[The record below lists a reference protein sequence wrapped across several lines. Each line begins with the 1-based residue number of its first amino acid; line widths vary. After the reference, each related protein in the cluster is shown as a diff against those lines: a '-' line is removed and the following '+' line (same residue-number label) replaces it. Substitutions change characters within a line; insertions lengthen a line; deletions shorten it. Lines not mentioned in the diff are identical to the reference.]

1 MKKTL
6 SVILVLSMVLSL
18 CTVGVFATEEVIEEV
33 VEEVVEETPV
43 YVAKI
48 GDVEFETIVEAV
60 SAAEKDDVIKLIS
73 NVELGETVVIPADKD
88 VVLDLC
94 GYIVSMEDSSRAA
107 ACAIKNNGNLTIKDS
122 SRGGE
127 GKITF
132 VSTTPSASYGYSTS
146 AVINTG
152 ALTVKSGNIE
162 NTTVG
167 GASYAIDT
175 AWYTSDTSITIEGGT
190 ITSQSTSVRQV
201 PFSATAKNVLTI
213 KGGTITGGFAGVQ
226 THNISNAEY
235 LAEVNIIG
243 GTITGTYAYYTYYSC
258 VTGHRYTDI
267 DISGGNFNGYVFIY
281 NGNTGSSAVD
291 FENVS
296 ISKGLFNG
304 GVYVYTYDSEDIE
317 KYIPA
322 ITGGDYTEDPSW
334 QIAKGYARCA
344 SEVEGYAYSVAKLN
358 NDDVQVAPVAPKVE
372 ISEELEEE
380 IKIEIEENAYK
391 ATIDGIDDVVNTT
404 ADQVSVTEEAGK
416 SALEAAEIVVAD
428 DATVNIFV
436 QPSLDVEVKDVDTES
451 GTLVLDI
458 KAMVQTYATTAETV
472 YDMVV
477 GTDAVA
483 IGEPE
488 ELDTEDVEVLIIIPV
503 PESIIG
509 AGDDRAEYLTVKHV
523 KDDDE
528 VYYYK
533 AIVNEDNTITFV
545 NPHGFSEFIVSPLS
559 EETIVA
565 EFGYNGNAVKDAYG
579 NRIEDV
585 EYEIYDIGS
594 EIILPTAKKSGYSF
608 KGWKLGRDDKT
619 YKNKVE
625 LTQEVW
631 DMAMDNDGVLEV
643 NAVFLKNKDGASGVG
658 GGGGGEVVTSYTVA
672 FNTNGGSQI
681 ESVKVFKGN
690 KVSYPV
696 APVKEGATFEA
707 WYIDAEC
714 TDKYDF
720 NKTVYSSFTLYA
732 KWIGETETIF
742 GDVTENDWFFDAVN
756 KAYQKGLMNGMEEG
770 NFWPQYEINRAMF
783 VTVLHRIDGNPKAK
797 AAIAFTDVPVGA
809 YYEDAVAWAVSSGIV
824 EGYGDGVFGSSDPI
838 TREQMAVMLYRFAQY
853 KGVKVSGAG
862 ETFSDADNIAEWAK
876 EAVDWA
882 TGVGVLNGMGDGT
895 YAPKSTA
902 TRAQGAAVF
911 VRIEEL
917 VK

>member
-1 MKKTL
+1 MKKIL
-6 SVILVLSMVLSL
+6 SILLALAMVLSL
-18 CTVGVFATEEVIEEV
+18 CSFGAFAEEVA
-33 VEEVVEETPV
+33 EETV

-48 GDVEFETIVEAV
+48 GDVKFETIADAVDAAVEN
-60 SAAEKDDVIKLIS
+60 DTIKLIS
-73 NVELGETVVIPADKD
+73 NVELDETVVVGDDDKIT
-88 VVLDLC
+88 LDLA
-94 GYIVSMEDSSRAA
+94 GYTISMEDSSGVA
-107 ACAIKNNGNLTIKDS
+107 ACAIKNNGTLTIKDS

-127 GKITF
+127 GKIAF
-132 VSTTPSASYGYSTS
+132 VSTTPSASYSYSTS
-146 AVINTG
+146 AVVNTG
-152 ALTVKSGNIE
+152 ALTVESGIIE
-162 NTTVG
+162 NTTEG

-175 AWYTSDTSITIEGGT
+175 AWYTSDTSITINGGT
-190 ITSQSTSVRQV
+190 ITSKRTSVRQV

-213 KGGTITGGFAGVQ
+213 NGGTITGDFAGVQ

-235 LAEVNIIG
+235 LAEVNITG
-243 GTITGTYAYYTYYSC
+243 GTISGTYAYYTYYSC
-258 VTGHRYTDI
+258 VTGHKYTDI

-281 NGNTGSSAVD
+281 NGNTGSSAAD
-291 FENVS
+291 FANVS

-304 GVYVYTYDSEDIE
+304 GVYVYTYDSEGSE
-317 KYIPA
+317 KYIA
-322 ITGGDYTEDPSW
+322 SITGGDYTEDPSW
-334 QIAKGYARCA
+334 QIAKGYARCV
-344 SEVEGYAYSVAKLN
+344 SEVEGYAYSVVKLN

-372 ISEELEEE
+372 ISEELDGE
-380 IKIEIEENAYK
+380 IKTEIEENAYK

-404 ADQVSVTEEAGK
+404 AGQVSVTEEAGK

-428 DATVNIFV
+428 DADVNIFV
-436 QPSLDVEVKDVDTES
+436 QPSLDVEIKDVDTEN

-472 YDMVV
+472 YDMVI

-483 IGEPE
+483 LGDPE
-488 ELDTEDVEVLIIIPV
+488 ELDTEDVEVLITIPV

-509 AGDDRAEYLTVKHV
+509 VGDDRAEFLTVKHV

-533 AIVNEDNTITFV
+533 ATVNEDNTITFV
-545 NPHGFSEFIVSPLS
+545 NPHGFSEFVVSSIS

-565 EFGYNGNAVKDAYG
+565 EFSYNGNAVKDAEG

-594 EIILPTAKKSGYSF
+594 EIILPTAKKSGHSF

-631 DMAMDNDGVLEV
+631 DMAVENDGILEV
-643 NAVFLKNKDGASGVG
+643 NAVFVKNKDSAGGLGGA
-658 GGGGGEVVTSYTVA
+658 GGEVVTSYTVS

-707 WYIDAEC
+707 WYTDKDC
-714 TDKYDF
+714 TNKYDF
-720 NKTVYSSFTLYA
+720 NQTVYSSFTLYA
-732 KWIGETETIF
+732 KWIGESETIF
-742 GDVTENDWFFDAVN
+742 TDVTEGDWFYDVVN
-756 KAYQKGLMNGMEEG
+756 EAYKKGLMNGMDEE
-770 NFWPQYEINRAMF
+770 NFGPQLEINRAMF
-783 VTVLHRIDGNPKAK
+783 VTVLHRIDGNTEAK
-797 AAIAFTDVPVGA
+797 APITFTDVPVGA
-809 YYEDAVAWAVSSGIV
+809 YYEKAVAWAVSSGIV
-824 EGYGDGVFGSSDPI
+824 EGYGDGIFGSNDPI

-853 KGVKVSGAG
+853 KGADISGAG
-862 ETFSDADNIAEWAK
+862 ETFGDADSIAEWAK
-876 EAVDWA
+876 TAVDWA
-882 TGVGVLNGMGDGT
+882 TGAGILNGMGDGT

>member
-304 GVYVYTYDSEDIE
+304 GVYVYTYDSEDVE

-372 ISEELEEE
+372 VSEDIDGGYAGDVAEVTD
-380 IKIEIEENAYK
+380 NAEK
-391 ATIDGIDDVVNTT
+391 ATIDGIDAAITKVANKETT
-404 ADQVSVTEEAGK
+404 NAAAGK
-416 SALEAAEIVVAD
+416 SALEAADIEVAE

-436 QPSLDVEVKDVDTES
+436 QPSLDVKITDVED
-451 GTLVLDI
+451 GAIVLDI
-458 KAMVQTYATTAETV
+458 KAVAQTYATTAETV
-472 YDMVV
+472 YDMVI

-483 IGEPE
+483 VGEPKK
-488 ELDTEDVEVLIIIPV
+488 LDTKGSEVVITIPV
-503 PESIIG
+503 PASIIG
-509 AGDDRAEYLTVKHV
+509 GEETLMVKHV
-523 KDDDE
+523 VDE
-528 VYYYK
+528 DTVYYYE
-533 AIVNEDNTITFV
+533 ATVDAENNTITFV
-545 NPHGFSEFIVSPLS
+545 NPHGFSEFTVSAVDERPIVIEYTS
-559 EETIVA
+559 
-565 EFGYNGNAVKDAYG
+565 NGRPVKGTNGVNIPESDSYT
-579 NRIEDV
+579 
-585 EYEIYDIGS
+585 IYDIGVA
-594 EIILPTAKKSGYSF
+594 EIELPTARKSGYTF
-608 KGWKLGRDDKT
+608 KGWKFAGDNNS
-619 YKNKVE
+619 YKKVT
-625 LTQEVW
+625 LTQDMW
-631 DMAMDNDGVLEV
+631 DAATERAEKLILNAE
-643 NAVFLKNKDGASGVG
+643 AVFVKSKDSVSGLGGA
-658 GGGGGEVVTSYTVA
+658 GGEVVTSYTVS

-681 ESVKVFKGN
+681 ESIKVFKGN
-690 KVSYPV
+690 KVSVPM

-707 WYIDAEC
+707 WYTDAEC
-714 TDKYDF
+714 TNKYDF
-720 NKTVYSSFTLYA
+720 SKTVYSSFTLFA
-732 KWIGETETIF
+732 KWIGENETIF
-742 GDVTENDWFFDAVN
+742 ADVTEADWFYDVVN
-756 KAYQKGLMNGMEEG
+756 EAYTKGLMNGMDEE
-770 NFWPQYEINRAMF
+770 NFGPQLDINRAMF
-783 VTVLHRIDGNPKAK
+783 VTVLYRIAGKPEAK
-797 AAIAFTDVPVGA
+797 ATVGFTDVQPGV
-809 YYEDAVAWAVSSGIV
+809 YYEDAVAWAVASAIV
-824 EGYGDGVFGSSDPI
+824 EGYGDGVFGSTDPI
-838 TREQMAVMLYRFAQY
+838 TREQMAAILYRFAQY
-853 KGVKVSGAG
+853 KGIEIGGAG
-862 ETFSDADNIAEWAK
+862 ESFSDADSIADWAK
-876 EAVDWA
+876 SAVDWA
-882 TGVGVLNGMGDGT
+882 TGAGVLNGMGDGT

-911 VRIEEL
+911 VRIEDL